1 MADLQ
6 ELYQKTAQEY
16 KKFFDKVHES
26 FIRHCEEIKVKTN
39 SALDATAEQD
49 SATRQKILEDQK
61 KELDTSLAELKQLL
75 DQKGREARIKLE
87 DIVQQQESSAVN
99 LEQELE
105 AAFSAK

>member
-26 FIRHCEEIKVKTN
+26 FIRHCEEIKAKTN
-39 SALDATAEQD
+39 AALDATAETD
-49 SATRQKILEDQK
+49 AEARQKILADQK

-87 DIVQQQESSAVN
+87 NIVKQQEDSAMD
-99 LEQELE
+99 LEKELE
-105 AAFSAK
+105 SAYVTK